1 MSTFGFCYN
10 QLTTDI
16 EGMGVAVVV
25 NAVVRSLVVLSVV
38 GIWVVTDIVFAVVVS
53 VVIGTADEK
62 WYYIAGTLKTQLQVQ
77 V

>member
-1 MSTFGFCYN
+1 MFGFCYN

-62 WYYIAGTLKTQLQVQ
+62 WYYIAGTLKTHLQVQ